1 MTINENNFRGMD
13 LNLLV
18 TFMVLF
24 REQSVSVAA
33 DKLHLGQPAVSASLA
48 RLRNMFN
55 DPLFIRSGHRMQPT
69 HRAVEIH
76 QSILPIMT
84 QLQTFVFKSDEF
96 IPATVQ
102 ATMTLGMTDW
112 IEMLLMPKLLP
123 ILASRAP
130 GLRINTVESDPFID
144 AQQLEKGT
152 LDMAIS
158 VAVPS
163 IQHIC
168 RQTVIPMNFVMLWD
182 TGQLTLKTPVITEN
196 YAALQHVMVS
206 YKSANRSQIDTLLE
220 SKGLSRSV
228 VYTTPH
234 FSALPGLLK
243 AMPLITTV
251 PCALGKLWQ
260 QEYGF
265 ESSPLLF
272 DIPSFDI
279 GLLWHERNNSH
290 PILMWLKTIIAELFD
305 CGYENGSEHG

>member
-1 MTINENNFRGMD
+1 MTINENNFRGTD

-24 REQSVSVAA
+24 REQSVSVTA

-55 DPLFIRSGHRMQPT
+55 DSLFIRSGHRMLPT
-69 HRAVEIH
+69 YRAIEIH
-76 QSILPIMT
+76 QTILPIMA
-84 QLQTFVFKSDEF
+84 QLQTFVFKSGEF
-96 IPATVQ
+96 SPATVQ
-102 ATMTLGMTDW
+102 ATITLGMTDW

-123 ILASRAP
+123 TLASKAP
-130 GLRINTVESDPFID
+130 GLRINTIESDPFID
-144 AQQLEKGT
+144 AQQLEKGA

-158 VAVPS
+158 VSMPS

-168 RQTVIPMNFVMLWD
+168 RQTVTPMNFVVLWD
-182 TGQLTLKTPVITEN
+182 ANQLALKAPMTVEN
-196 YAALQHVMVS
+196 YSELQHVMVS
-206 YKSANRSQIDTLLE
+206 YKSANRSQIDNLLE
-220 SKGLSRSV
+220 SKGVSRSV

-234 FSALPGLLK
+234 FSAIPGLLK
-243 AMPLITTV
+243 TMPLITTV
-251 PCALGKLWQ
+251 PSALGKLWQ

-265 ESSPLLF
+265 ESSPLML

-290 PILMWLKTIIAELFD
+290 PVIMWLKTIITKEF
-305 CGYENGSEHG
+305 S